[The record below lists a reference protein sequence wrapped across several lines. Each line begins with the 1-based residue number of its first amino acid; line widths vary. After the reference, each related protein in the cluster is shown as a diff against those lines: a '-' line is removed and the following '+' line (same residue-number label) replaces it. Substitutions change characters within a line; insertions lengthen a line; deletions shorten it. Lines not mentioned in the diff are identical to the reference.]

1 MGYFKKSFKSFKK
14 ALMIYESIPDMN
26 GMGYTLCG
34 LGGVSRMM
42 GNFEL
47 SLDFYTRANLIM
59 RDLRDKFGIAYSYC
73 GLANASRMFLDF
85 DLAEKYFDLAT
96 KNYEKIGDRINYAY
110 TLWGEGTLAKIKN
123 DFDQALEK
131 FSKAEE
137 IFSQAGDKR
146 GLIYAKL
153 GKIEVNFILN
163 GKFQNKEIKRLLQIS
178 ERMGYNFE
186 LLHIMLVERLIKNER
201 VEDIFSGYLKL
212 GSRFFKRVDVK
223 LPLNLP

>member
-1 MGYFKKSFKSFKK
+1 MGYFKKSFKSFKE
-14 ALMIYESIPDMN
+14 ALMLYESISDMN

-47 SLDFYTRANLIM
+47 SFDFYTRANLIM
-59 RDLRDKFGIAYSYC
+59 KDIKDKFGIAYSYC
-73 GLANASRMFLDF
+73 GLANASRMFLDY
-85 DLAEKYFDLAT
+85 DRAGKYFKLAAR
-96 KNYEKIGDRINYAY
+96 NYEKIGDRINYAY

-137 IFSQAGDKR
+137 IFSQTGDKR
-146 GLIYAKL
+146 GLIYTEL

-163 GKFQNKEIKRLLQIS
+163 GKLQNKEIKRLLQIS
-178 ERMGYNFE
+178 EKMGYNFE
-186 LLHIMLVERLIKNER
+186 RLHIMLVEKLIKNEKL
-201 VEDIFSGYLKL
+201 EDIFSAYLKL
-212 GSRFFKRVDVK
+212 GSKFFKMVDVK